1 MKQWTTSWNTS
12 VQITK
17 LSHGS
22 AGGGYWKNDKQLK
35 GKLFELVFRMWS
47 AKLETCIFLALIIH
61 NLLFSLLCRT
71 IFSME
76 AIEIL
81 GLTAG
86 SISGI
91 TFIPQVI
98 KTWKTKSADDISLL
112 MFTFATLSV
121 VMWLVY
127 GIIKKDIAIIYTN
140 SLVLIC
146 SLIMLYFKFRFSSKK
161 DREVSKVKAAT
172 NHEN

>member
-1 MKQWTTSWNTS
+1 
-12 VQITK
+12 
-17 LSHGS
+17 
-22 AGGGYWKNDKQLK
+22 
-35 GKLFELVFRMWS
+35 
-47 AKLETCIFLALIIH
+47 
-61 NLLFSLLCRT
+61 
-71 IFSME
+71 ME
-76 AIEIL
+76 ALDIL

-161 DREVSKVKAAT
+161 DREISKVKAAT
-172 NHEN
+172 KHEN

>member
-1 MKQWTTSWNTS
+1 
-12 VQITK
+12 
-17 LSHGS
+17 
-22 AGGGYWKNDKQLK
+22 
-35 GKLFELVFRMWS
+35 
-47 AKLETCIFLALIIH
+47 
-61 NLLFSLLCRT
+61 
-71 IFSME
+71 ME
-76 AIEIL
+76 ALDIL

-121 VMWLVY
+121 IMWLVY

-146 SLIMLYFKFRFSSKK
+146 SLIMLYFKFRYSSKK
-161 DREVSKVKAAT
+161 DNEIKAAKET
-172 NHEN
+172 VKHED

>member
-1 MKQWTTSWNTS
+1 
-12 VQITK
+12 
-17 LSHGS
+17 
-22 AGGGYWKNDKQLK
+22 
-35 GKLFELVFRMWS
+35 
-47 AKLETCIFLALIIH
+47 
-61 NLLFSLLCRT
+61 
-71 IFSME
+71 ME
-76 AIEIL
+76 ALDIL

-127 GIIKKDIAIIYTN
+127 GLIKKDIAIIYTN

-161 DREVSKVKAAT
+161 DKEISKAKAVT
-172 NHEN
+172 NYEN

>member
-1 MKQWTTSWNTS
+1 MNLCLAQRLYRNR
-12 VQITK
+12 QALK
-17 LSHGS
+17 LSAAHS
-22 AGGGYWKNDKQLK
+22 L
-35 GKLFELVFRMWS
+35 
-47 AKLETCIFLALIIH
+47 LIIDY
-61 NLLFSLLCRT
+61 SLLCRHK
-71 IFSME
+71 IIME
-76 AIEIL
+76 ALDIL

-121 VMWLVY
+121 IMWLVY
-127 GIIKKDIAIIYTN
+127 GLIKKDIAIIYTN

-146 SLIMLYFKFRFSSKK
+146 SLVMLYFKFRYSRKK
-161 DREVSKVKAAT
+161 DKEITQAKDIL
-172 NHEN
+172 HED